1 MAAKKKRGS
10 GSDNGAER
18 KRGAAR
24 QRRASG
30 QDGEATP
37 RERGGFKASRHGD
50 GKRASAAGDKGAQK
64 RAAEHRERSGAVHT
78 SHERSQF
85 LSGQRIDP
93 RRIDGSETVTE
104 LIEGTFLAYNAAR
117 LREAAQLLT
126 QKMLEP
132 DVTIGLTLTGAL
144 TPAGLG
150 MAALIPLIEAG
161 FVDWIISTGA
171 NLYHDTHFGL
181 GLSMHRGNPS
191 ASDTVLREEGIVR
204 IYDIFF
210 DYDVLLSTDAFFR
223 QIIRAPE
230 FQRTMSSAE
239 FHNLCGRYVREREK
253 ALGIG
258 TKSLLSAAYAAGVP
272 IYTSS
277 PGDSSIGMNVAALA
291 LEGGKCLIDPNRDVN
306 ETAAIVLAAK
316 RGGGK
321 SGVMILG
328 GGSPKNFM
336 LQTEPQIQEVLGID
350 ERGHDYFLQITD
362 ARPDTGGLSGATPA
376 EAVSWGKIDP
386 DRLPDAVVC
395 YIDSTIALPLLT
407 SYALARVEPR
417 KLRRLYEGR
426 ERMMRVLLD
435 EFARAS
441 ELPTEPAD
449 TDTTL
454 PMHR

>member
-1 MAAKKKRGS
+1 MAKKKS
-10 GSDNGAER
+10 GEDKGGA
-18 KRGAAR
+18 
-24 QRRASG
+24 
-30 QDGEATP
+30 D
-37 RERGGFKASRHGD
+37 RERSGFKASRHGD
-50 GKRASAAGDKGAQK
+50 GKRASAAGNKSEQK
-64 RAAEHRERSGAVHT
+64 RLAEERERALRGQEAKERGEAVHT
-78 SHERSQF
+78 THEKSRF
-85 LSGQRIDP
+85 LRGQRIDP
-93 RRIDGSETVTE
+93 RRIDGKETVAE

-117 LREAAQLLT
+117 LREAAQLFT
-126 QKMLEP
+126 NKMLQP

-181 GLSMHRGNPS
+181 GLAMHRGN
-191 ASDTVLREEGIVR
+191 AQESDTVLREEGVVR

-239 FHNLCGRYVREREK
+239 FHNLCGKYVAEREK

-277 PGDSSIGMNVAALA
+277 PGDSSIGMNIAALA
-291 LEGGKCLIDPNRDVN
+291 LEGGRCLIDPNRDVN
-306 ETAAIVLAAK
+306 ETASIVLGAK

-350 ERGHDYFLQITD
+350 ERGHDYFLQVTD

-395 YIDSTIALPLLT
+395 YLDSTVALPLLT
-407 SYALARVEPR
+407 SYALARTPKR
-417 KLRRLYEGR
+417 PLKRLYDQR
-426 ERMMRVLLD
+426 ERNMKVLLD

-441 ELPTEPAD
+441 EEPLEAEA
-449 TDTTL
+449 TDTKL